1 MNKSITIQKMGDE
14 EPPSPPKTAG
24 KKTLKTFPK
33 GILKRTAKLS
43 LKGVSDPSKAPP
55 LRKEMKKHTLRML
68 TEKGFKKHRKT
79 MKRRIAKL
87 SDAKVSEIVQKSGL
101 VMNPKTPPGIS
112 RQILDNAV
120 SAGFVSAV

>member
-1 MNKSITIQKMGDE
+1 
-14 EPPSPPKTAG
+14 
-24 KKTLKTFPK
+24 
-33 GILKRTAKLS
+33 
-43 LKGVSDPSKAPP
+43 
-55 LRKEMKKHTLRML
+55 ML

-101 VMNPKTPPGIS
+101 VVNPKTPPGIS